1 MKNISVIIP
10 AAGYGKRMETKIPK
24 QLIEINNLPI
34 IYYTLMRFH
43 DDQRIKEII
52 ITVSEEIKKQITEIC
67 NKINS
72 FAKIKIILGG
82 AKRQDSV
89 ANGIN
94 EVGNN
99 IDIIL
104 IHDAV
109 RPFFSKN
116 IINTG
121 LELLEKYDG
130 AIAAVPTINTIK
142 IVKNNLI
149 KETPPRK
156 TLYRINT
163 PQMFNKESILRAYAY
178 AKENNYY
185 GTDDSMLMEK
195 IGGKIAIIPDSY
207 NNIKITNKNDLKI
220 AKEVL
225 NGN

>member
-34 IYYTLMRFH
+34 IYYTLMRFRN
-43 DDQRIKEII
+43 DQRIKEII
-52 ITVSEEIKKQITEIC
+52 IPVSKEIKKQITEIC
-67 NKINS
+67 EKIS
-72 FAKIKIILGG
+72 FYAKIKIILGG
-82 AKRQDSV
+82 EKRQDSV

-94 EVGNN
+94 EINSN

-116 IINTG
+116 IIESG
-121 LELLEKYDG
+121 LKLLKKYDG
-130 AIAAVPTINTIK
+130 AIAAVPAINTVK
-142 IVKNNLI
+142 IVKNSLI
-149 KETPPRK
+149 KETPSRE

-178 AKENNYY
+178 AKKNNYY
-185 GTDDSMLMEK
+185 GTDDSMLIEK
-195 IGGKIAIIPDSY
+195 IGGKVAIIPDSY
-207 NNIKITNKNDLKI
+207 DNIKITTKRDLAI
-220 AKEVL
+220 AKEVI